1 MRYRYQMSSPV
12 DSPADQRPSPEH
24 VDRVLRALG
33 REQSAHDAR
42 LGQWLLQGFRLGV
55 HRLHGYGSF
64 REYAERVFGFTGRAT
79 EERLRTAEA
88 LEDLPSLATAFEE
101 GAVAYSVV
109 RELTRVATADTEA
122 AWLEAAQGRTAREV
136 ERLVSGRTKGDSPTS
151 PRRLAAER
159 RRVTWNLS
167 AEAYA
172 MLREARRALTQRC
185 GHGLD
190 DDSLVA
196 MLAEAVLSRGKERDT
211 GRSAYQVA
219 LTVCESCRHGE
230 QEAGGEPVA
239 VDGATVAMAE
249 CDGQQVGRVDAASPE
264 RASQT
269 IPPRVRRAVLR
280 RHHDRC
286 AVPGCAHGAFV
297 HVHHIELRSEGGT
310 HDPEWLVPLCS
321 AHHRAVHDGR
331 LVVSGTY
338 SQGFAFTH
346 ADGSRYGVPHADA
359 GRSKVLA
366 EVFQILASMGFRQR
380 EARQMIDEAGTHVG
394 AEMGVQEALR
404 IVLRRARVSCVSER
418 IEPYGE
424 VGTSSGWWAS
434 GYGTP
439 APARAYG

>member
-1 MRYRYQMSSPV
+1 MKDAV
-12 DSPADQRPSPEH
+12 DSFSDHRSFPEH
-24 VDRVLRALG
+24 VDRVLWALG
-33 REQSAHDAR
+33 RERSAHDAR
-42 LGQWLLQGFRLGV
+42 LGRWLLQGFRLGV

-88 LEDLPSLATAFEE
+88 LEELPLLAKAFEE
-101 GAVAYSVV
+101 GSVAFSVV
-109 RELTRVATADTEA
+109 RELTRVATAETEA
-122 AWLEAAQGRTAREV
+122 AWLEAAHGRTAREV
-136 ERLVSGRTKGDSPTS
+136 ERLVSGRTKGDGPMD
-151 PRRLAAER
+151 PRRLEAER
-159 RRVTWNLS
+159 RRMTLNLS

-172 MLREARRALTQRC
+172 MFREARRALTQRF

-196 MLAEAVLSRGKERDT
+196 MLAEAVLSGGKERDT

-219 LTVCESCRHGE
+219 LTVCESCRHAT
-230 QEAGGEPVA
+230 QEAAGEPVA

-249 CDGQQVGRVDAASPE
+249 CDGQRVGRVDAPVPE
-264 RASQT
+264 RASQS
-269 IPPRVRRAVLR
+269 IPPRLRRAVLR

-310 HDPEWLVPLCS
+310 HDPERMLPLCS

-338 SQGFAFTH
+338 SGGFSFSH
-346 ADGSRYGVPHADA
+346 ADGNRYGAPQPDPT
-359 GRSKVLA
+359 RSKVLA

-380 EARQMIDEAGTHVG
+380 EARQMLDEARPHVG
-394 AEMGVQEALR
+394 AEMGIQEALR
-404 IVLRRARVSCVSER
+404 TVLRSARVSCVAER

-424 VGTSSGWWAS
+424 EGGWSGACGS
-434 GYGTP
+434 GLLEP
-439 APARAYG
+439 APARAYC

>member
-1 MRYRYQMSSPV
+1 M
-12 DSPADQRPSPEH
+12 
-24 VDRVLRALG
+24 LRALG
-33 REQSAHDAR
+33 RERSAHDSM

-88 LEDLPSLATAFEE
+88 LEDLPLLAKTFEE
-101 GAVAYSVV
+101 GSVAYSVV
-109 RELTRVATADTEA
+109 RELTRVATAETEA
-122 AWLEAAQGRTAREV
+122 AWVDSAHGRTAREV
-136 ERLVSGRTKGDSPTS
+136 ERLVSGRTKGDSPTD
-151 PRRLAAER
+151 PRRLEAER
-159 RRVTWNLS
+159 RRVTLNLS

-196 MLAEAVLSRGKERDT
+196 MLAEAVLAGGRERDA

-219 LTVCESCRHGE
+219 LTVCESCRHGA
-230 QEAGGEPVA
+230 QEAGGEPVT
-239 VDGATVAMAE
+239 VDGTTVEMAE
-249 CDGQQVGRVDAASPE
+249 CDGQRVGRLEAPLPE

-269 IPPRVRRAVLR
+269 IPPRVRRVVLR

-297 HVHHIELRSEGGT
+297 HVHHIELRSEGGR
-310 HDPEWLVPLCS
+310 HDPERLVPLCS

-338 SQGFAFTH
+338 SQGFEFTH
-346 ADGSRYGVPHADA
+346 ADGNRYGALQPDPI
-359 GRSKVLA
+359 RSKVLS

-380 EARQMIDEAGTHVG
+380 EARQMLDEASPHVG
-394 AEMGVQEALR
+394 AEMGVEAALR
-404 IVLRRARVSCVSER
+404 IVLRAARVSCVAER
-418 IEPYGE
+418 VEPYGG
-424 VGTSSGWWAS
+424 VGAWSGLSHEAAADVS
-434 GYGTP
+434 AQPSCST
-439 APARAYG
+439 

>member
-1 MRYRYQMSSPV
+1 MSTSSDLPS
-12 DSPADQRPSPEH
+12 DARPTPEH

-33 REQSAHDAR
+33 QERSAHDSK

-64 REYAERVFGFTGRAT
+64 REYAKRVFGFTGRST
-79 EERLRTAEA
+79 EDRLRTAEA
-88 LEDLPSLATAFEE
+88 LEDLPLLSKSFEE
-101 GAVAYSVV
+101 GSVTYSVV
-109 RELTRVATADTEA
+109 RELTRVVTADTEGE
-122 AWLEAAQGRTAREV
+122 WLEAAHGRTAREV
-136 ERLVSGRTKGDSPTS
+136 ERLISGRTKGDLPTD
-151 PRRLAAER
+151 PRRLEAER
-159 RRVTWNLS
+159 RRVTFNLS

-196 MLAEAVLSRGKERDT
+196 MLAEAALAAGKDRDA

-219 LTVCESCRHGE
+219 LTVCETCRHAE
-230 QEAGGEPVA
+230 QEAGGEPVV

-286 AVPGCAHGAFV
+286 AVPGCSHGAFV
-297 HVHHIELRSEGGT
+297 HVHHIDLRSEGGT
-310 HDPEWLVPLCS
+310 HDPERLVPLCA
-321 AHHRAVHDGR
+321 AHHRAVHDGL

-338 SQGFAFTH
+338 SQGFAFSH
-346 ADGSRYGVPHADA
+346 ADGSQYGAPQPDA
-359 GRSKVLA
+359 TRSQVLA

-380 EARQMIDEAGTHVG
+380 EARQMLDEANPHVG
-394 AEMGVQEALR
+394 AEAGVEEALR
-404 IVLRRARVSCVSER
+404 IVLRRAHVSCVAER

-424 VGTSSGWWAS
+424 TNGGSAAWWHRH
-434 GYGTP
+434 GTP
-439 APARAYG
+439 PPPRPYC

>member
-1 MRYRYQMSSPV
+1 MSTSSAAPS
-12 DSPADQRPSPEH
+12 DPRPSPEY

-33 REQSAHDAR
+33 KERSAHDSR

-64 REYAERVFGFTGRAT
+64 REYADRVFGFTGRST

-88 LEDLPSLATAFEE
+88 LEDLPLLSKSFEQGSVTYSL
-101 GAVAYSVV
+101 V
-109 RELTRVATADTEA
+109 RELTRVVTADTEA
-122 AWLEAAQGRTAREV
+122 EWLEAAHGRTAREV
-136 ERLVSGRTKGDSPTS
+136 ERLISGRTKGDAPTD
-151 PRRLAAER
+151 PRRLEAER
-159 RRVTWNLS
+159 RRVTFNLS
-167 AEAYA
+167 ASAYA
-172 MLREARRALTQRC
+172 MLRDARRALTQRC

-196 MLAEAVLSRGKERDT
+196 LLAEAALSGGKERDA

-219 LTVCESCRHGE
+219 LTVCESCRHAE
-230 QEAGGEPVA
+230 QEAGGDAVT

-249 CDGQQVGRVDAASPE
+249 CDGQRVGRVDAPSPE

-297 HVHHIELRSEGGT
+297 HVHHIDLRSEGGT
-310 HDPEWLVPLCS
+310 HDPERLVPLCS
-321 AHHRAVHDGR
+321 AHHRAVHDGL

-346 ADGSRYGVPHADA
+346 ADGNKYGAPQPDA
-359 GRSKVLA
+359 TRSKVLA

-380 EARQMIDEAGTHVG
+380 EARQMLDEASPHVG
-394 AEMGVQEALR
+394 AGVGVEEALR
-404 IVLRRARVSCVSER
+404 TVLRRARVSCMAER

-424 VGTSSGWWAS
+424 VSGWTDGWWHRHE
-434 GYGTP
+434 
-439 APARAYG
+439 APPPPRPYS